1 MKKILTIL
9 VCLGLYGCV
18 TTEGVTQER
27 KSLPVFRC
35 FDIGYQTINVPGLY
49 VEAEFVEGRDYP
61 VIYFSFNTNNTKR
74 DSKIKT
80 LDFNI
85 LGSKSNYVYGPNNS
99 FSWDT
104 SDVSKQPF
112 VRQVYS
118 HTSYKLTFLDINNS
132 FIKFLTDIKNSEDEI
147 ERASFNPFIGESLG
161 QGGYNV
167 KEFTYQAFDIFNTP
181 ILGLTKGQPV
191 FGKRETQNLG
201 SMCYYYENIDT
212 TYEEY
217 VDGLKILNKK
227 SS

>member
-9 VCLGLYGCV
+9 VCLGLFGCV

-35 FDIGYQTINVPGLY
+35 FDIGYQTIHVPGLY

-61 VIYFSFNTNNTKR
+61 VIYFSFNTKR
-74 DSKIKT
+74 DTKINM
-80 LDFNI
+80 LDFNVSSSN
-85 LGSKSNYVYGPNNS
+85 LNYVFGPNNS
-99 FSWDT
+99 LSWDT
-104 SDVSKQPF
+104 LNVSKQPF
-112 VRQVYS
+112 GRSVYS
-118 HTSYKLTFLDINNS
+118 HNSYKLSFLDVNNS

-181 ILGLTKGQPV
+181 ILGLTRGQST

-201 SMCYYYENIDT
+201 SGCYYYENIDT
-212 TYEEY
+212 AYEEY